1 MLIYTKIVDD
11 QRHLF
16 GTLNNLPSDD
26 DIQLTYKN
34 AEGEEVADISVFKFF
49 YGTKNALFAGESDRQ
64 VTSDKDTQISVWIGD
79 EAVLGVEEDEE
90 EETEEEQEEE
100 VQEEEPVAPVTTT
113 VNPTVT
119 TTSGSRRGRKS
130 TQTTEEVEE

>member
-1 MLIYTKIVDD
+1 MLIYTKIVDG

-26 DIQLTYKN
+26 DVQLTYKN

-64 VTSDKDTQISVWIGD
+64 VTSDEDTKISVWIGD

-90 EETEEEQEEE
+90 EEVEEQQEEEQ
-100 VQEEEPVAPVTTT
+100 QQEPVTPVTTT
-113 VNPTVT
+113 VNPTAT
-119 TTSGSRRGRKS
+119 TTSGSRRGRKA

>member
-26 DIQLTYKN
+26 DVQLTYKN
-34 AEGEEVADISVFKFF
+34 VEGEEVADISVFKFF

-79 EAVLGVEEDEE
+79 EAVLGVEEDGE